1 AAANG
6 THEGTVL
13 LRDEEAM
20 LWQQLME
27 AKEQGLSAVY
37 NLVASD
43 IVYDGAGNSVTARI
57 VQSLASQ
64 NSLFQEQLRTQQAD
78 TFTERK
84 SQWVDTIS
92 FIQNRGEREWIN
104 SMNEFTNLWKKW
116 RLSARD
122 AINEGEKEWTA
133 AAKDLNTKVNAWNAE
148 AAEAVSAAGSEQI
161 YNSLKEKL
169 TGQLAGM
176 YARIGINRDNMPD
189 LKTGVEQ
196 TLARALASMP
206 EGIGMLKD
214 SADTVDTTAGFSEML
229 DLGLSGALFERYE
242 REMSRFS
249 DRMSVMQ
256 SVKMGEAAYQS
267 YMAILKQFSDNL
279 RGMNKSTSDSV
290 KTNIRD
296 AAPYIDAPFEQSKG
310 CWKIRYI
317 RSYSLAT
324 GRKYGSL
331 VINDYSYY
339 VNTTVF
345 LKKLK
350 GIEGDIDFSNPYTY
364 EKIDPEELN
373 LYISMEQEHLTKEI
387 NNVFCAGGRFEKHSG
402 SEMQRLSQKFSEGYE
417 KYVKGQAMVAG
428 GWYSAPLAPGVPVN
442 AITVAKVAGSI
453 ALSSAGCP
461 WLAVALNSSLAAV
474 EAKDGGLSWK
484 QAAVQVGINAAITG
498 LSMGAGSALAGSSQ
512 TIGSQLASAA
522 ASSAVSTTGNTLASC
537 VDYESGGG
545 FGFSKDRF
553 TDNKTWSQAGLS
565 FATSFA
571 ASAATIGMKQ
581 GLGIKSNLL
590 ATTATTSINTVSS
603 NFTVGGDGSW
613 NWGGWGNIDTQKAVI
628 TGVGSYVSSTAT
640 GNMRDPYMSAF
651 AGSVINSY
659 TTALTANMFERFG
672 GRDFGD
678 QYSLDRPVSV
688 DTLSISVNQAY
699 GDARSR
705 IMSDGSHEAA
715 TPVDNRSFLQK
726 IGDGFAGAGESI
738 LSIGKSLSDEVGDIV
753 GDAKK
758 IGSGVGDG
766 LSYVGGKLQDFG
778 RWAVNGISNLA
789 ESIGN
794 SYFDDMNERIRV
806 LAVQSA
812 NGTHERPFNLP
823 TMGYGSEDF
832 FRAKQMLGYY
842 DDADGPSLTIT
853 DSPDGYTKQYIETSN
868 DGSEKSI
875 HTFNALGKISEMY
888 EYYDG
893 SKKVSDDVFTYD
905 VFTNNSDNI
914 TF

>member
-1 AAANG
+1 LDALSGGVANAQKAMEEALPAYSAARLKVVEAENNGGADNTLLEELQASGKAYHDAEAAYRELNEKIEAARKEYNDAVSSYTAHMNDVSEKYSAYHTAEQQYETAYAVWEYANTPYLMESSEFETGIGTGQLVDGTGIDFNDLDAPDALERYQQCLEEFSVTEQTLQDAKTAMDSQETTEDLGDDSAYTAFKDAVNAATGAISEYLQEDTVDDLTLQTLMAERGEALNAYRNYCAEATANG

-20 LWQQLME
+20 LWQQLMD
-27 AKEQGLSAVY
+27 AKEKGLTTIY

-43 IVYDGAGNSVTARI
+43 IVYDGAGNSVTDRI
-57 VQSLASQ
+57 VQNLASQ
-64 NSLFQEQLRTQQAD
+64 NSAFQDQLRAQQAD
-78 TFTERK
+78 TFTERQ

-92 FIQNRGEREWIN
+92 FIQNRGEREWTN

-122 AINEGEKEWTA
+122 AITEGEKEWTA

-148 AAEAVSAAGSEQI
+148 AAGAVSAAGSEQI

-176 YARIGINRDNMPD
+176 YARIGINRDNMPV

-206 EGIGMLKD
+206 EGIGILKD
-214 SADTVDTTAGFSEML
+214 SAYTVDTTAGFSEML

-267 YMAILKQFSDNL
+267 YMAILKQFSDDL

-364 EKIDPEELN
+364 ENIDPEELN

-387 NNVFCAGGRFEKHSG
+387 NNVFCAGGRFEKHSS

-442 AITVAKVAGSI
+442 AITVAKVGGSI

-461 WLAVALNSSLAAV
+461 WLAFALNSSLTAL
-474 EAKDGGLSWK
+474 EAKDGGLTWK

-498 LSMGAGSALAGSSQ
+498 LSAGAGDLMGSALGGTKSMGQQIA
-512 TIGSQLASAA
+512 IAA
-522 ASSAVSTTGNTLASC
+522 ARSAVSTTGNTLASC
-537 VDYESGGG
+537 IDYESGGG

-613 NWGGWGNIDTQKAVI
+613 NWGGWGNIDTQTAVI
-628 TGVGSYVSSTAT
+628 TGVGS
-640 GNMRDPYMSAF
+640 
-651 AGSVINSY
+651 
-659 TTALTANMFERFG
+659 
-672 GRDFGD
+672 
-678 QYSLDRPVSV
+678 
-688 DTLSISVNQAY
+688 
-699 GDARSR
+699 
-705 IMSDGSHEAA
+705 
-715 TPVDNRSFLQK
+715 
-726 IGDGFAGAGESI
+726 
-738 LSIGKSLSDEVGDIV
+738 
-753 GDAKK
+753 
-758 IGSGVGDG
+758 
-766 LSYVGGKLQDFG
+766 
-778 RWAVNGISNLA
+778 
-789 ESIGN
+789 
-794 SYFDDMNERIRV
+794 
-806 LAVQSA
+806 
-812 NGTHERPFNLP
+812 
-823 TMGYGSEDF
+823 
-832 FRAKQMLGYY
+832 
-842 DDADGPSLTIT
+842 
-853 DSPDGYTKQYIETSN
+853 
-868 DGSEKSI
+868 
-875 HTFNALGKISEMY
+875 
-888 EYYDG
+888 
-893 SKKVSDDVFTYD
+893 
-905 VFTNNSDNI
+905 
-914 TF
+914 